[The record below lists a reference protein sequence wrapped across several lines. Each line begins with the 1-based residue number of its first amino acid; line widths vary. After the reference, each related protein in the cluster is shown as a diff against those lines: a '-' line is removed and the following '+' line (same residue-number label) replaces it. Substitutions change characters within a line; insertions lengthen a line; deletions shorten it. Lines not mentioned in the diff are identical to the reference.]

1 VSSQPGSPVRTVL
14 LTFVVAISGLA
25 VVALVLRLA
34 WIFFR

>member
-1 VSSQPGSPVRTVL
+1 VSSLPGSPVRTVL
-14 LTFVVAISGLA
+14 LTLVVAITGVA

>member
-1 VSSQPGSPVRTVL
+1 VSSVPGSPLRTVL
-14 LTFVVAISGLA
+14 LTVVVAISGVA

>member
-1 VSSQPGSPVRTVL
+1 VSSSPGGPIRTLL
-14 LTFVVAISGLA
+14 LTVVVAISGVA

>member
-1 VSSQPGSPVRTVL
+1 MSTLPGSPVRTVL
-14 LTFVVAISGLA
+14 LTLIVAFTGVA